1 VHFHV
6 PKPLHGWREFVGE
19 VGIIV
24 LGVLIA
30 LGAEQMVEGIHD
42 RHLASLAQ
50 GDIRAELA
58 YDAAFAAERVAIG
71 DCVRG
76 SIRDL
81 HQRLVAGGDD
91 WPGLEGRPVSGAAR
105 APLTGSL
112 FAFDPPFGS
121 PHRLWPTSAWT
132 TATSNGVLNRVN
144 RGRFATYATLYAMVD
159 WLARLQDHEIGDYTR
174 LMPFDT
180 PQRLDPSARL
190 ELLNA
195 LGAVDADNAGAER
208 LAAVFVRAA
217 RHNGIAPD
225 KTWLDRV
232 VSGEARF
239 RGGCVRQGAA
249 LDAAIAHDFGGGG
262 GLRL

>member
-1 VHFHV
+1 MHFHL

-30 LGAEQMVEGIHD
+30 LGAEQVVEGIHD

-81 HQRLVAGGDD
+81 HRRLVAGGDD

-112 FAFDPPFGS
+112 FAIDPPFGS

-132 TATSNGVLNRVN
+132 TATSNGVLNRVD

-159 WLARLQDHEIGDYTR
+159 WLSRLQDHEISDYTR

-217 RHNGIAPD
+217 RHNGIAAD